1 VNDQPSQSAQGLLVG
16 AMWTYAAAVLYP
28 ARAIKRAARAAGA
41 LPELPPV
48 PHTRP
53 GLGVHFSQLHKT
65 PLLLGA
71 AGAGEHA
78 HLVREFDRMAE
89 VYAEFVRPFSRPIFE
104 EALAIIERY
113 LPADARVLDAGCGP
127 GTELRQVAR
136 RIPRGEVVGIDLAA
150 GMVEAA
156 HRAAHAAGLDNV
168 AFVQA
173 DVGALP
179 ADFTESFD
187 LVYSCLAHHHY
198 PDPPAATREIFRC
211 VRPGGTYCVVD
222 PGPRWYTKLS
232 APLAKAAD
240 PGWIGFRTPDEFAA
254 LFRDAGFARTEWYD
268 VLPGFGVAV
277 AHRA

>member
-1 VNDQPSQSAQGLLVG
+1 MNGQPSQALQGALVG
-16 AMWTYAAAVLYP
+16 AMWAYAAGVLYP
-28 ARAIKRAARAAGA
+28 AQAVKRAARSAEAFPAPTVGARRGLGARFSRLYRTPRLLDAGA
-41 LPELPPV
+41 EN
-48 PHTRP
+48 
-53 GLGVHFSQLHKT
+53 
-65 PLLLGA
+65 
-71 AGAGEHA
+71 EHE

-104 EALAIIERY
+104 EALAVIDRY
-113 LPADARVLDAGCGP
+113 LPPDARVLDAGCGP

-136 RIPRGEVVGIDLAA
+136 RVPGGEVVGIDLAA

-179 ADFTESFD
+179 SDFSESFD
-187 LVYSCLAHHHY
+187 LAYSCLAHHHY
-198 PDPPAATREIFRC
+198 PDPAAATREIFRC
-211 VRPGGTYCVVD
+211 LRPGGTYCVVD
-222 PGPRWYTKLS
+222 PGPAWYTKLS

-240 PGWIGFRTPDEFAA
+240 PGWIGFHTPEQFLG
-254 LFRDAGFARTEWYD
+254 LFRAAGFERAAWHD

-277 AHRA
+277 AQRA